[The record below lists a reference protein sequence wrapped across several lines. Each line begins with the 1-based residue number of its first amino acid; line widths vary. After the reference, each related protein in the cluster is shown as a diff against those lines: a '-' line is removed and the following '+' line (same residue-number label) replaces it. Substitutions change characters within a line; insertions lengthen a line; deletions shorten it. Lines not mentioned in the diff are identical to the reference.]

1 MTFPWVTAAAIVSLS
16 IWKGAGIT
24 DAKPVF
30 VLSLVFGIV
39 RALVDFIKHRK
50 AWAKYVHSYLF
61 EADVNSLVLPIP
73 LFGDI

>member
-39 RALVDFIKHRK
+39 RALVDFIKHRQT
-50 AWAKYVHSYLF
+50 WAKYVHSYLF